1 MAIKIGGT
9 TIISDSRD
17 GIGFTKIGIGTTNPI
32 SELDVVG
39 NLGVTG
45 LTTTKDFDVVG
56 VATIATLG
64 VTGLTTTKDFD
75 VVGVATIATLGVT
88 GLTTTNTLD
97 VVGVATFGDKIVVSN
112 NIRVGNNTTGNSITS
127 GTRNIFI
134 GDNAGAQITG
144 GSDNIIFGNLDIDVL
159 GANDNNSMV
168 IGYGSTPWIV
178 KKNNGTI
185 RTAVVDPL
193 DGNGASGFTFTG
205 DFDLDE
211 NIGLNETT
219 NIEVLGNDLN
229 RAINIADAFGT
240 TLDDGTFYLIA
251 DNSFALGAWPSNIV
265 QITGFDDPNN
275 EIDIGSPPARLVDN
289 DAAFRL
295 IRIVYSSEEVT
306 NGPSVGIATTNPTA
320 LLQIGSEADF
330 SSGQAL
336 IVYGDTKI
344 AGFLEVGANSLYLD
358 GRFSGNETIG
368 FGTFS
373 QLSVK
378 RTNTI
383 HVDGKI
389 AANSVIESSVS
400 SASTDSLDYNVTVG
414 FKTTGDINLGVGSTQ
429 LFIIESQRTPY
440 LHTTPGKKYK
450 FIQED
455 STNSGN
461 LIKFY
466 SDANKVS
473 EYTSG
478 VTTSGVS
485 AGSTGSFVLLDIN
498 ESTPATLYYESE
510 TGTKLGNIIVRSGR
524 QDASIS
530 VVDNTTTN
538 STYYPMYVDSISGI
552 ATQLNVSSTKLNFN
566 PSTGNFSATQ
576 FTSLSDKTRKTNI
589 RTIDDA
595 MQIVERLDGVRYDW
609 IDNNK
614 PSIGLIAQDVEE
626 VLPEIVETSSDNI
639 KSVSY
644 GNLVGVLVEAIKD
657 LQNQINEIRGE

>member
-45 LTTTKDFDVVG
+45 LTTTNTLDVVG

-64 VTGLTTTKDFD
+64 VTGLTTTNTLD

>member
-17 GIGFTKIGIGTTNPI
+17 GIGFAKIGIGTTNPI

-45 LTTTKDFDVVG
+45 LTTTN
-56 VATIATLG
+56 TL
-64 VTGLTTTKDFD
+64 D

-97 VVGVATFGDKIVVSN
+97 VVGVATFGNKIVVSN

-178 KKNNGTI
+178 KKNTGTI

-193 DGNGASGFTFTG
+193 DGTGASGLVFGG
-205 DFDLDE
+205 DFDISE
-211 NIGLNETT
+211 NIGVNETT
-219 NIEVLGNDLN
+219 NIAVNGADLT
-229 RAINIADAFGT
+229 RAINIAEDFGT

-251 DNSFALGAWPSNIV
+251 NNNFAIGAWPSNIV

-275 EIDIGSPPARLVDN
+275 EIDIGSPPAVEVDQ
-289 DAAFRL
+289 DAEFRL
-295 IRIVYSSEEVT
+295 IRIVFSSVEVT

-336 IVYGDTKI
+336 TVYGDTKI

-389 AANSVIESSVS
+389 AADSVIESSVS
-400 SASTDSLDYNVTVG
+400 SASTDSLNYNVTVG

-478 VTTSGVS
+478 ITTSGVS
-485 AGSTGSFVLLDIN
+485 AGSTGSFVLLDVS

-510 TGTKLGNIIVRSGR
+510 TGTKLGNIIIRSGR

>member
-39 NLGVTG
+39 N
-45 LTTTKDFDVVG
+45 
-56 VATIATLG
+56 LG

-168 IGYGSTPWIV
+168 IGYGSTAWIV
-178 KKNNGTI
+178 KKNNGSI
-185 RTAVVDPL
+185 RNAVVDPF
-193 DGNGASGFTFTG
+193 DGTGASGYIYPNNP
-205 DFDLDE
+205 FDISE
-211 NIGLNETT
+211 NIDINET
-219 NIEVLGNDLN
+219 NIQVPGADLN
-229 RAINIADAFGT
+229 RALAAATASGT

-251 DNSFALGAWPSNIV
+251 TNRFALGAWPSNIV
-265 QITGFDDPNN
+265 QITGFDNPDNQ
-275 EIDIGSPPARLVDN
+275 IDIASPPAFQVDN
-289 DAAFRL
+289 DANFRL
-295 IRIVYSSEEVT
+295 IRIVFSSEEFT
-306 NGPSVGIATTNPTA
+306 NRPSVGIATTNPTA

-336 IVYGDTKI
+336 TVYGDTKI
-344 AGFLEVGANSLYLD
+344 AGFLEVGTNSLYLD

-510 TGTKLGNIIVRSGR
+510 TGTKLGNIIIRSGR

>member
-9 TIISDSRD
+9 TIISDSRN

-32 SELDVVG
+32 SELDDVG

-45 LTTTKDFDVVG
+45 LTTTN
-56 VATIATLG
+56 TL
-64 VTGLTTTKDFD
+64 D

-97 VVGVATFGDKIVVSN
+97 VVGVATFGDKIVISN

-185 RTAVVDPL
+185 RTAVVDQL
-193 DGNGASGFTFTG
+193 DGNGPSGLS
-205 DFDLDE
+205 FDELDISE
-211 NIGLNETT
+211 NIDIDETN
-219 NIEVLGNDLN
+219 NISVPNGDLED
-229 RAINIADAFGT
+229 AIEIAQDLGT
-240 TLDDGTFYLIA
+240 TLDDGTFYLFPLNIDA
-251 DNSFALGAWPSNIV
+251 FGAWPSNLV
-265 QITGFDDPNN
+265 QITGVNDNN
-275 EIDIGSPPARLVDN
+275 NTINISTPPVFQVDA
-289 DAAFRL
+289 DAEFRL
-295 IRIVYSSEEVT
+295 IRIEFSSAEVT

-320 LLQIGSEADF
+320 LLQIGSESDF

-336 IVYGDTKI
+336 NVYGDAKI

-389 AANSVIESSVS
+389 AANSLIESSVS
-400 SASTDSLDYNVTVG
+400 SGSTDSLEYNVTVG
-414 FKTTGDINLGVGSTQ
+414 VKKTGDINLGVGSTQ

-510 TGTKLGNIIVRSGR
+510 TGTKVGNIIIRSGR

-538 STYYPMYVDSISGI
+538 STYYPMYIDSISGI

-595 MQIVERLDGVRYDW
+595 MQIVERLNGVRYDW

>member
-1 MAIKIGGT
+1 
-9 TIISDSRD
+9 
-17 GIGFTKIGIGTTNPI
+17 
-32 SELDVVG
+32 
-39 NLGVTG
+39 
-45 LTTTKDFDVVG
+45 
-56 VATIATLG
+56 
-64 VTGLTTTKDFD
+64 
-75 VVGVATIATLGVT
+75 
-88 GLTTTNTLD
+88 
-97 VVGVATFGDKIVVSN
+97 
-112 NIRVGNNTTGNSITS
+112 
-127 GTRNIFI
+127 
-134 GDNAGAQITG
+134 
-144 GSDNIIFGNLDIDVL
+144 VL

-185 RTAVVDPL
+185 RTAVVDQL
-193 DGNGASGFTFTG
+193 DGNGASGLTFTG
-205 DFDLDE
+205 DFDINEDIDIDDTN
-211 NIGLNETT
+211 NIS
-219 NIEVLGNDLN
+219 VPDNDLG
-229 RAINIADAFGT
+229 RAIDIADALGT
-240 TLDDGTFYLIA
+240 TLDDGTFYLTPINIDA
-251 DNSFALGAWPSNIV
+251 FGAWPSNLV
-265 QITGFDDPNN
+265 QITAFDDPNN
-275 EIDIGSPPARLVDN
+275 TINISTPPAFEVDE
-289 DAAFRL
+289 DANFRL
-295 IRIVYSSEEVT
+295 IRIEFSSAEVT

-320 LLQIGSEADF
+320 LLQIGSESDF

-336 IVYGDTKI
+336 NVYGDAKI

-389 AANSVIESSVS
+389 AANSLIESSVS
-400 SASTDSLDYNVTVG
+400 SGSTDSLEYNVTVG
-414 FKTTGDINLGVGSTQ
+414 FKKTGDINLGVGSTQ

-498 ESTPATLYYESE
+498 ESAPGTLYYESE
-510 TGTKLGNIIVRSGR
+510 TGTKVGNIIIRSGR

-538 STYYPMYVDSISGI
+538 STYYPMYIDSISGI

-595 MQIVERLDGVRYDW
+595 MQIVERLNGVRYDW

>member
-1 MAIKIGGT
+1 
-9 TIISDSRD
+9 
-17 GIGFTKIGIGTTNPI
+17 
-32 SELDVVG
+32 
-39 NLGVTG
+39 
-45 LTTTKDFDVVG
+45 
-56 VATIATLG
+56 
-64 VTGLTTTKDFD
+64 
-75 VVGVATIATLGVT
+75 
-88 GLTTTNTLD
+88 
-97 VVGVATFGDKIVVSN
+97 
-112 NIRVGNNTTGNSITS
+112 
-127 GTRNIFI
+127 
-134 GDNAGAQITG
+134 
-144 GSDNIIFGNLDIDVL
+144 
-159 GANDNNSMV
+159 MV

-193 DGNGASGFTFTG
+193 DETGASG
-205 DFDLDE
+205 LDYGRVFRISE
-211 NIGLNETT
+211 NLDVGETT
-219 NIEVLGNDLN
+219 NISVPNGDL
-229 RAINIADAFGT
+229 RVARDIAGDLGT
-240 TLDDGTFYLIA
+240 TLDDGTFYLVA
-251 DNSFALGAWPSNIV
+251 NNRFAIGAWPSNIV

-275 EIDIGSPPARLVDN
+275 QIDIGSPPAIVVDD
-289 DAAFRL
+289 DANFRL
-295 IRIVYSSEEVT
+295 IRIVFSSVEVT

-336 IVYGDTKI
+336 TVYGDTKI

-389 AANSVIESSVS
+389 AADSVIESSVS
-400 SASTDSLDYNVTVG
+400 SASTDSLNYNVTVG

-478 VTTSGVS
+478 ITTSGVS
-485 AGSTGSFVLLDIN
+485 AGSTGSFVLLDVS

-510 TGTKLGNIIVRSGR
+510 TGTKLGNIIIRSGR

>member
-45 LTTTKDFDVVG
+45 LTTTKDF
-56 VATIATLG
+56 
-64 VTGLTTTKDFD
+64 
-75 VVGVATIATLGVT
+75 
-88 GLTTTNTLD
+88 D

>member
-17 GIGFTKIGIGTTNPI
+17 GIGFAKIGIGTTNPI

-45 LTTTKDFDVVG
+45 LTTTSN
-56 VATIATLG
+56 L
-64 VTGLTTTKDFD
+64 D

-97 VVGVATFGDKIVVSN
+97 VVGVATFGNKIVVSN

-178 KKNNGTI
+178 KKNNGI
-185 RTAVVDPL
+185 VRTAVVDPL
-193 DGNGASGFTFTG
+193 DGTGASGLDFGG
-205 DFDLDE
+205 DFDIDE
-211 NIGLNETT
+211 SISVNETT
-219 NIEVLGNDLN
+219 GIEVNGADLT
-229 RAINIADAFGT
+229 RAINIAQDFGT

-251 DNSFALGAWPSNIV
+251 NNSFALGAWPSNIV
-265 QITGFDDPNN
+265 QITGFDDPDN
-275 EIDIGSPPARLVDN
+275 EIDIGSPPAVVVDGR
-289 DAAFRL
+289 AAFYL
-295 IRIVYSSEEVT
+295 IRIIFSSVEVT

-336 IVYGDTKI
+336 TVYGDTKI

-389 AANSVIESSVS
+389 AADSVIESSVS
-400 SASTDSLDYNVTVG
+400 SASTDSLNYNVTVG

-478 VTTSGVS
+478 ITTSGVS
-485 AGSTGSFVLLDIN
+485 AGSTGSFVLLDVS

-510 TGTKLGNIIVRSGR
+510 TGTKLGNIIIRSGR

>member
-39 NLGVTG
+39 N
-45 LTTTKDFDVVG
+45 
-56 VATIATLG
+56 LG

>member
-39 NLGVTG
+39 N
-45 LTTTKDFDVVG
+45 
-56 VATIATLG
+56 
-64 VTGLTTTKDFD
+64 
-75 VVGVATIATLGVT
+75 LGVT